1 MLDWKIG
8 KQLQLCFYGLD
19 ISEHTVTISFFVK
32 EKINDYIE
40 MYSSGNK
47 VQMFESR
54 YMKIFSRTGILNVVN
69 HVAVST
75 VVVGR
80 ESCETIRFL

>member
-1 MLDWKIG
+1 MITLKCIRV
-8 KQLQLCFYGLD
+8 
-19 ISEHTVTISFFVK
+19 VTRYK
-32 EKINDYIE
+32 C
-40 MYSSGNK
+40 
-47 VQMFESR
+47 FESR